1 YQTLRDPAETS
12 FALFMGLSLFFGALA
27 VAFYRWIL
35 KKPLAEARRKNR
47 DLLASRN
54 SAYRSVV

>member
-1 YQTLRDPAETS
+1 
-12 FALFMGLSLFFGALA
+12 MGLSLFFGALA

-35 KKPLAEARRKNR
+35 KKPLAEARRKNS